1 MANTDKKLNE
11 IKDRAKALPKG
22 SQVEKDMNWLI
33 TNLEKLENEH
43 NELVNMMN

>member
-1 MANTDKKLNE
+1 MTDIDVKLNE

-33 TNLEKLENEH
+33 TNLEKLEI
-43 NELVNMMN
+43 